1 MAFREVWNND
11 NTGMTSP
18 VSDNAAFTGAPTKS
32 ERFGPALNELQSTD
46 QKQLTPIKPMSRG
59 KSAGWKVRLLVFA
72 IALVF
77 GAISASWRQIE
88 KFAPGLNKTIHS
100 SVTTQ
105 EDVDYHTAKLAE
117 ARKQYNKVVTHAPG
131 QSNEDF
137 KRQFIAQG
145 PVALKAMEYET
156 SELMQAIPHE
166 HVTEECQP
174 LINNMFKQTQEYY
187 RVEELVFKAVSDGAS
202 HEQFKALNTLE
213 DKAASNRDG
222 AIKAFHADK
231 NCKGL

>member
-1 MAFREVWNND
+1 MAFRAVWNKD

-59 KSAGWKVRLLVFA
+59 KSAWKVRLLVFA

-105 EDVDYHTAKLAE
+105 DDVDYHSAKLAE
-117 ARKQYNKVVTHAPG
+117 ARKQYNKVLTQAPG
-131 QSNEDF
+131 QSNQDF

-187 RVEELVFKAVSDGAS
+187 RVEELIFKAVSDGAS
-202 HEQFKALNTLE
+202 QEQFKALNTLE
-213 DKAASNRDG
+213 DKTAFNRDG

>member
-1 MAFREVWNND
+1 MAFRKVWNND
-11 NTGMTSP
+11 NTGMTPP

-32 ERFGPALNELQSTD
+32 ERFGPTLNELQSMD
-46 QKQLTPIKPMSRG
+46 QKQLAPIKPMSRG
-59 KSAGWKVRLLVFA
+59 KSAVWKGRLLFFA

-77 GAISASWRQIE
+77 GAISASWKQIE

-105 EDVDYHTAKLAE
+105 DDVDYHVAKMAE
-117 ARKQYNKVVTHAPG
+117 ARAQYKKVVTQAPG
-131 QSNEDF
+131 QSYEDF
-137 KRQFIAQG
+137 NRQFIAQG

-174 LINNMFKQTQEYY
+174 LIDNMFKQMQEYY

-202 HEQFKALNTLE
+202 QELFKALDTLE
-213 DKAASNRDG
+213 DKAVSNRDG